1 MVPNSLIHTLPSP
14 SVPEPWFL
22 GTRPFSWSTLWLF
35 YTFEIERATSVTWP
49 SWISK
54 KKNNPKISKF
64 GLSGQN
70 LRENTRKNIQNHLI
84 LSNFEPVIT
93 GRRIN
98 GNSTEVLTSKIKLAV
113 ITMASNWAQRNS
125 TVKFRFGKWKK
136 VPCKSVYGRNHSSW
150 GRIQEPETARKW
162 THGPVRMTSTRIA
175 STGPVSSVG

>member
-1 MVPNSLIHTLPSP
+1 MISWNEAFQLVYTMIVLYFWDRKCHFSDLTL
-14 SVPEPWFL
+14 L
-22 GTRPFSWSTLWLF
+22 N
-35 YTFEIERATSVTWP
+35 
-49 SWISK
+49 K
-54 KKNNPKISKF
+54 QKKNNPKISKF

-93 GRRIN
+93 GRCIN

-113 ITMASNWAQRNS
+113 ITMASNWTQRNS
-125 TVKFRFGKWKK
+125 TVKFRVGKWKK

-150 GRIQEPETARKW
+150 GRIQGPETTRKW
-162 THGPVRMTSTRIA
+162 THGPVRITSTRIA